1 MEYGGTIG
9 CLDYG
14 YGLRFT
20 HYGLRMEVY
29 VFRLYFGLWAT
40 DIKCYNFIC
49 FLILVSTD
57 HDFKLHVQDFGLN
70 KKHAVMYL

>member
-1 MEYGGTIG
+1 MF
-9 CLDYG
+9 
-14 YGLRFT
+14 GLRIRFT
-20 HYGLRMEVY
+20 HYGLRMEVC
-29 VFRLYFGLWAT
+29 VFRLYFRLWVM

>member
-1 MEYGGTIG
+1 MDT
-9 CLDYG
+9 DYV
-14 YGLRFT
+14 LRIT
-20 HYGLRMEVY
+20 DGSIC
-29 VFRLYFGLWAT
+29 FRLYFGLWAT